1 MRSEST
7 RVLVNYSQHDGQT
20 YLITEKNS
28 SGTEFL
34 SAEIMEP
41 VKKKLKQSPWSNT

>member
-1 MRSEST
+1 MRAT
-7 RVLVNYSQHDGQT
+7 IVVNYNQHDGQT
-20 YLITEKNS
+20 YLVTEENS

-41 VKKKLKQSPWSNT
+41 AKKKRQYPWIIHR